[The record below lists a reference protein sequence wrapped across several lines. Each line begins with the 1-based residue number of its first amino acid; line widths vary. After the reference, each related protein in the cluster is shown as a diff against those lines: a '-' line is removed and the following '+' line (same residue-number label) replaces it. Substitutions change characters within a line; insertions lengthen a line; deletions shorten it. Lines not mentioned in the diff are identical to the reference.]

1 MSMTNWLTRLK
12 SSSSCAAS
20 HIIAIWRTTSG
31 LMFSRKNSAAFLA
44 FGVVLR
50 CWILGHVGGN
60 QTDSHWLI
68 SLSLSLSPSPSRKSL
83 THWSLITIFVWKW
96 SALMIRQ
103 VAPLRNEWSMAE
115 RCMIKR
121 EAGRRTLLW
130 RCFAKHK
137 FLTFEG
143 CRSSFTSNKLQCQN
157 PSKTVC
163 HCL

>member
-68 SLSLSLSPSPSRKSL
+68 SLSLSPSPSRKSL

-96 SALMIRQ
+96 VSLNDSTSGSIAQWM
-103 VAPLRNEWSMAE
+103 MAE

-143 CRSSFTSNKLQCQN
+143 CRSSLTSNKINCQN
-157 PSKTVC
+157 PSKTQS
-163 HCL
+163 